1 MRQSLSSRPLNPHT
15 SEEYLVRD
23 EGRRFVKT
31 GLFFFVLRALPP
43 TVREALHD
51 ECVLIAAAARPPNDK
66 FMLSCQSHVGNVHWT
81 NPTRT
86 GKKELTEAHGE
97 TPEEVMT

>member
-1 MRQSLSSRPLNPHT
+1 
-15 SEEYLVRD
+15 
-23 EGRRFVKT
+23 
-31 GLFFFVLRALPP
+31 
-43 TVREALHD
+43 
-51 ECVLIAAAARPPNDK
+51 
-66 FMLSCQSHVGNVHWT
+66 LSCQSHVGNVHWT